1 MYNRIRHYSCT
12 PYPAVQLK
20 VLDTLEQLR
29 SINQRSPTI
38 IELSRHIGVS
48 VELIIESLEFSCS
61 YSEDANLRIFHS
73 CH

>member
-20 VLDTLEQLR
+20 VLDSLEQLR

-38 IELSRHIGVS
+38 FELSIHIGVS
-48 VELIIESLEFSCS
+48 VELIIESMEFSGY
-61 YSEDANLRIFHS
+61 YSEESNLRMFHS